1 MGIKLIMSL
10 QCVFVSIFLYMLTG
24 AQIAV
29 FKVELLGFF
38 WLAFVRSKIMFSWI
52 QSGYKVSLLHFKYL
66 LLVSYEKFSFVHCT
80 ASAASLKSR

>member
-10 QCVFVSIFLYMLTG
+10 QFVFVSIFLYMLTG

-29 FKVELLGFF
+29 FKVDLLGFF
-38 WLAFVRSKIMFSWI
+38 WFKEFSWI

-66 LLVSYEKFSFVHCT
+66 LLVSCEKFSFVHSIAST
-80 ASAASLKSR
+80 AFLKSR